1 MFQERINFEY
11 EKLFETGV
19 DEMSWDDT
27 VCGMLKMQKS
37 ETDTIKSHPAQRH
50 QTRKE
55 HKRQRRHQA
64 GLWHGTNGKPRGQF
78 FSRCPP
84 GYPKQSEQNVEKLPE
99 TWTKTMIN
107 DIKPRQKHRSWSYC
121 R

>member
-50 QTRKE
+50 QT
-55 HKRQRRHQA
+55 KRNTNAKDGIKLAYGTAQTESQEDNFSADVHQA
-64 GLWHGTNGKPRGQF
+64 ILNKANKTSKNSQKRGQRQW
-78 FSRCPP
+78 S
-84 GYPKQSEQNVEKLPE
+84 
-99 TWTKTMIN
+99 MI
-107 DIKPRQKHRSWSYC
+107 
-121 R
+121 